1 VSDYEKW
8 LSGEI
13 SDSDLNHRQYGAF
26 QERSRII
33 NLLEKHK
40 QTIKTVS
47 GFLSVCSCG
56 QAIDDYNEHLQE
68 LIKGEQK

>member
-13 SDSDLNHRQYGAF
+13 SDSDLSHRQYGAF

-33 NLLEKHK
+33 KLLEPLGCEANG
-40 QTIKTVS
+40 V
-47 GFLSVCSCG
+47 
-56 QAIDDYNEHLQE
+56 EHDCQNGLGYTTAE
-68 LIKGEQK
+68 DLIALIKGETND